1 MSRAPANRAALKRTE
16 RGFDRLVNFS
26 DAVVAIAITLLIL
39 PLVDVAGELGDAT
52 LGELLDKEWPSLMV
66 FAISFAVIGRFWL
79 AHHRAFEQYADYNTA
94 LMWTNLFWLLTIVF
108 LPFPTE
114 LMAQG
119 GNTSQ
124 ATVLLYIGTMVLTSA
139 AASLSHWIV
148 IRHPELQAPDV
159 RGTLSMW
166 PSLTALGML
175 VVALVLSQ
183 IVPGLGLFSLF
194 ALLLLGPIQAVQK
207 RRAPRRPAAESPP
220 PPA

>member
-1 MSRAPANRAALKRTE
+1 MASKQVHTE

-39 PLVDVAGELGDAT
+39 PLVDSAGELG
-52 LGELLDKEWPSLMV
+52 ELSIGALFDRMWPQLLV
-66 FAISFAVIGRFWL
+66 FGISFAVIGRFWL
-79 AHHRAFEQYADYNTA
+79 AHHRAFEHYSGYNAA
-94 LMWTNLFWLLTIVF
+94 LLWVNLLWLLTIVF

-139 AASLSHWIV
+139 AATVSQWIV
-148 IRHPELQAPDV
+148 IRNPELQAAEV
-159 RGTLSMW
+159 RGTLGIRSQL
-166 PSLTALGML
+166 SS
-175 VVALVLSQ
+175 LVLLVAALLVSQ
-183 IVPGLGLFSLF
+183 LVPGVGLF
-194 ALLLLGPIQAVQK
+194 ALLLMLLSGPLQLLLGRIG
-207 RRAPRRPAAESPP
+207 RPASAEKPP